1 MRYSSD
7 YKNDVNQA
15 DELMIS
21 NVLNALNN
29 NAILQLLSQE
39 EYKLL
44 LQTVKKHVV
53 LKAGMALEMQ
63 NRIMSGTYGTSLN
76 DSGRARM

>member
-44 LQTVKKHVV
+44 LQTVKNHVV
-53 LKAGMALEMQ
+53 LKA
-63 NRIMSGTYGTSLN
+63 
-76 DSGRARM
+76 